1 MVEAFPDDTVPGYL
15 VRDRDGIYGHDFTT
29 RVDGLGIRQVPISA
43 RRPWQNCY
51 AERITQT
58 ALRQRQYYGGV
69 TNGRLDDA
77 TRRSIAHYQI
87 DNNEPATG
95 DLDQATVASL
105 GIGRTG
111 VDSASNGEALARQ
124 RAAEINRKAA
134 RLLDTYQKR
143 LGVRVNDI
151 RHKVLSEGDLD
162 LLLQVDAFAKA
173 AAWYEQSSRP
183 GTSLGAR
190 FDNFGRILLRSATR
204 VEQTMERASQDRR
217 FGDTWSSIQAN
228 LADIEPDKGFSV
240 R

>member
-1 MVEAFPDDTVPGYL
+1 
-15 VRDRDGIYGHDFTT
+15 
-29 RVDGLGIRQVPISA
+29 
-43 RRPWQNCY
+43 
-51 AERITQT
+51 
-58 ALRQRQYYGGV
+58 

-95 DLDQATVASL
+95 DLDQATVVSL
-105 GIGRTG
+105 GLGRTN

-134 RLLDTYQKR
+134 MLLDTYQNR
-143 LGVRVNDI
+143 LGVRVDDI
-151 RHKVLSEGDLD
+151 RYKMLSEEDLD
-162 LLLQVDAFAKA
+162 LLLQIDAFAKA

-183 GTSLGAR
+183 GTSLGTP
-190 FDNFGRILLRSATR
+190 FDNVGRILLRSATR
-204 VEQTMERASQDRR
+204 VAQTMERATQKRR

-228 LADIEPDKGFSV
+228 VRDIGQDKGSAV